1 MKRVRSIVDQR
12 ENICYNYGVGTGVNM
27 KTNLINWIRSL
38 FCEPQVRKIA
48 FIDGDQP
55 LPGLLE
61 CYEQCIQGTK
71 TDTFFIRVMAEG
83 NHPPKIIK
91 KFKDVTSVML
101 VGYTAGKEV
110 VDKYI
115 GASIQKAIA
124 DGYTEITVISGD
136 YDFIDIFK
144 MAMKI
149 DERAN
154 NVKFNMIIPRNATE
168 KKNVTLS
175 KLNINILKF
184 PILAT

>member
-1 MKRVRSIVDQR
+1 
-12 ENICYNYGVGTGVNM
+12 M
-27 KTNLINWIRSL
+27 KTNLINWIRDL

-61 CYEQCIQGTK
+61 CYEKCVLGTK
-71 TDTFFIRVMAEG
+71 TDTFFIRAIAEG
-83 NHPPKIIK
+83 VNPPKIMK

-149 DERAN
+149 DDRAN
-154 NVKFNMIIPRNATE
+154 TVKFNMIIPRNSTE
-168 KKNVTLS
+168 KKNVTIPRQN
-175 KLNINILKF
+175 LNISVFKF
-184 PILAT
+184 PFFAT

>member
-1 MKRVRSIVDQR
+1 
-12 ENICYNYGVGTGVNM
+12 M
-27 KTNLINWIRSL
+27 KTNLITWVRGL

-48 FIDGDQP
+48 FIDGDQS
-55 LPGLLE
+55 LPELLE

-71 TDTFFIRVMAEG
+71 TDTFFIRAMAEG
-83 NHPPKIIK
+83 VNPPKIMK

-101 VGYTAGKEV
+101 IGYTAGKEV

-115 GASIQKAIA
+115 GASIQKAIN

-154 NVKFNMIIPRNATE
+154 NVTFKMIVPRNAT
-168 KKNVTLS
+168 KKKVAIPKQN
-175 KLNINILKF
+175 LNINVLKF
-184 PILAT
+184 PMLAT

>member
-1 MKRVRSIVDQR
+1 
-12 ENICYNYGVGTGVNM
+12 M

-38 FCEPQVRKIA
+38 FGEPQVRKIA

-61 CYEQCIQGTK
+61 CYEKCVLGTK
-71 TDTFFIRVMAEG
+71 TDTFFIRVAAEG
-83 NHPPKIIK
+83 ANPPKIMK

-101 VGYTAGKEV
+101 VGYTTGKEV

-149 DERAN
+149 DDRAN
-154 NVKFNMIIPRNATE
+154 TVKFNMIIPRNSTE
-168 KKNVTLS
+168 KKNVTIPRQN
-175 KLNINILKF
+175 LNISVFKF
-184 PILAT
+184 PFFVT